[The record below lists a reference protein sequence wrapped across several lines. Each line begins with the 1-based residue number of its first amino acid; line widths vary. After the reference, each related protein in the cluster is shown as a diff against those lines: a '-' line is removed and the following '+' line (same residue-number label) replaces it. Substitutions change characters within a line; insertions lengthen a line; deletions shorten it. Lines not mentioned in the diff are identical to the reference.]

1 MTQSCAACLN
11 RIATRIIAPA
21 PRRCVRKR
29 RRTRLPTA
37 APDLRLMRAA
47 ALALVLLLC
56 APATAQDAPRVALRA
71 GSHADHGRLVF
82 DWPAPV
88 PYTAET
94 RDGQLVLRFDAPGR
108 IDLQAARRLPR
119 NVLAVEQADGAIVV
133 QVAAGARIR
142 DFRLGNR
149 IVVDVLDAP
158 PARAEARAPRAAP
171 PAAAPPQAKSADA
184 PAPDNAAPAYV
195 LPASAPAPAQAAI
208 HAPAEALGPP
218 ASPAGHTP
226 IPVPRLCTARFVADD
241 PLPLDRFFV
250 GLLTGD
256 GCAAGDVLHF
266 TFATDTLAA
275 AVAARHCRFDG
286 PVLLNRGEQTHLVC
300 VWLGTMRTGR

>member
-1 MTQSCAACLN
+1 
-11 RIATRIIAPA
+11 
-21 PRRCVRKR
+21 
-29 RRTRLPTA
+29 
-37 APDLRLMRAA
+37 MRAAA

-56 APATAQDAPRVALRA
+56 APAVAQEAPRVALRA

-82 DWPAPV
+82 DWPAQV

-94 RDGQLVLRFDAPGR
+94 QDGRLLLRFGAPGR
-108 IDLQAARRLPR
+108 IDLSAARRLPR
-119 NVLAVEQADGAIVV
+119 NVLALEQADGAIVV
-133 QVAAGARIR
+133 RLVPGARIR

-171 PAAAPPQAKSADA
+171 PATAPAQPKSGDAPEPNNAPPPDA
-184 PAPDNAAPAYV
+184 
-195 LPASAPAPAQAAI
+195 LPASAPAPTPAAV
-208 HAPAEALGPP
+208 HEPAEALGPP
-218 ASPAGHTP
+218 ASPPGHAP
-226 IPVPRLCTARFVADD
+226 LQVPRLCTARFVADD

-266 TFATDTLAA
+266 TFAGDRLAA
-275 AVAARHCRFDG
+275 AVAARHCRFDS
-286 PVLLNRGEQTHLVC
+286 PVLLNRSEETHLVC